1 MENYNHSTNL
11 DFDIDNSEIEPEEK
25 IIKKR
30 TTRKTKKENENEST
44 EKITKKR
51 TTRKTKKENENEP
64 TEKITKKRTTKKTK
78 KEENLEEDIEEH
90 IEFKNTENIQQQ
102 ILQTPSK
109 YLKVENLNTQNISS
123 QSTLIEN
130 EIDNIKT
137 QIKELTIENNDLKL
151 KLAKMETRLN
161 NVINQFVK
169 PSQNNDLQIDT
180 ELSYILNSE

>member
-1 MENYNHSTNL
+1 MEDYNYSANL

-25 IIKKR
+25 KTKKR
-30 TTRKTKKENENEST
+30 TTEKT
-44 EKITKKR
+44 TKKR
-51 TTRKTKKENENEP
+51 TTRKTKKENEIEP
-64 TEKITKKRTTKKTK
+64 TEKTTKKRTTRKTK

-109 YLKVENLNTQNISS
+109 YLKVETLNTQSIST
-123 QSTLIEN
+123 QSTIIEN

-151 KLAKMETRLN
+151 KLSKMETRLN
-161 NVINQFVK
+161 NIINQFVK
-169 PSQNNDLQIDT
+169 PNQNNDLQIDT

>member
-1 MENYNHSTNL
+1 MEDYNHSANL

-25 IIKKR
+25 IIKKG
-30 TTRKTKKENENEST
+30 TSKKSKKET
-44 EKITKKR
+44 EKNSTAKVTKKR
-51 TTRKTKKENENEP
+51 TSKKSKKEDESE
-64 TEKITKKRTTKKTK
+64 TEEKVVKKRISKKIK
-78 KEENLEEDIEEH
+78 KDEEEDIEEH

-109 YLKVENLNTQNISS
+109 YLKVETLNTQNVSS
-123 QSTLIEN
+123 QSTIIEN

-151 KLAKMETRLN
+151 KLTKMETRLN
-161 NVINQFVK
+161 NIINQFIK